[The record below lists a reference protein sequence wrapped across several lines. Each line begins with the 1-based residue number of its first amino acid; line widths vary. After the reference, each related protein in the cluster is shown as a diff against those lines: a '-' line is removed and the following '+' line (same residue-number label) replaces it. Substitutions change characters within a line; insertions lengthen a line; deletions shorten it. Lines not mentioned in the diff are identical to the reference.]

1 MAIPGS
7 GAISLTGTIQG
18 EFGGTTPTSM
28 SEYLKGGTYVPNTP
42 TNVNIKSSASNMS
55 FSNYYN
61 GSVISFTAAFNNA
74 EPINLIDQG
83 ASGSLYQATYTINT
97 AGTCTKYGLNGGLEG
112 SGGSQGPT
120 AWGSPTGG
128 TPGNNYEARLN
139 VSLYAAASGG
149 YSRFNGVDV
158 TSTGFTSWYSLSSN
172 RAIDVVS
179 NLYGYSRLIG
189 TLYIRNTSTLAEIS
203 RSFDILADPTF

>member
-1 MAIPGS
+1 MPLQSS
-7 GAISLTGTIQG
+7 GAISLGNIQT
-18 EFGGTTPTSM
+18 EFGGSNPISM
-28 SEYLKGGTYVPNTP
+28 SEYLKGGSYVPNTP
-42 TNVNIKSSASNMS
+42 TNVNIKSSASDMS

-83 ASGSLYQATYTINT
+83 ASGALYQATYTINT

-112 SGGSQGPT
+112 SSGSQGPT

-128 TPGNNYEARLN
+128 TPGNSYEARLN
-139 VSLYAAASGG
+139 VTNVIVASGG
-149 YSRFNGVDV
+149 YSRFNGIDV
-158 TSTGFTSWYSLSSN
+158 ASTGFTSWYSLSSG
-172 RAIDVVS
+172 RSIDVVS
-179 NLYGYSRLIG
+179 NNFGLSRLIG